1 MNLKSI
7 SKDKKVLECLI
18 GLFFLTISH
27 WVQFFRSDYN
37 IQPLLRAICAGGAF
51 FFTLLSGRKYWNPIL
66 FVWAI
71 AILHWNRFHNYTS
84 FIMILIAIWLNP
96 KTKFFYMLVYSIG
109 VLISMI
115 IYKDTFTHLIIHF
128 FGCSFFYLIFAAMYH
143 VVQYLKKII
152 RFLHA
157 ENRKLRKENQELKKL
172 KKERLIL
179 NPDEIEIISALCAGK
194 EIKEI
199 ELYSQNTIYTR
210 LRDARERNGC
220 INNNELKA
228 RFIIDYPV
236 NSTD

>member
-1 MNLKSI
+1 MNLKNVL
-7 SKDKKVLECLI
+7 KDKKVYECLI

-27 WVQFFRSDYN
+27 WVQFFRSGYN
-37 IQPLLRAICAGGAF
+37 IQPEIRAICSGVALIIT
-51 FFTLLSGRKYWNPIL
+51 FFTGKKYWNPIL

-96 KTKFFYMLVYSIG
+96 KTKYFYLLVYSIG

-128 FGCSFFYLIFAAMYH
+128 VGCTFFYSIFAAMYH

-152 RFLHA
+152 RFLHT

-199 ELYSQNTIYTR
+199 ELYSSNTIYTR

-220 INNNELKA
+220 INNEELKA

-236 NSTD
+236 NTTN